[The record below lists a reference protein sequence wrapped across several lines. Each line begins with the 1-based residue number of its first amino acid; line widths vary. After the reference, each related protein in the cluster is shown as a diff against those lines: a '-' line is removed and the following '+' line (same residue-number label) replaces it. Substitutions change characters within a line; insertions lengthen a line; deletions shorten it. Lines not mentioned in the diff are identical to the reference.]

1 VSQPITVA
9 IERHIDPGHITE
21 ATIWTQ
27 AGFDLAGR
35 QPGYLGSGF
44 VRAGADSDLW
54 YMLYRFA
61 DASSLRAWEG
71 SAERRWWLESG
82 RDFASESRV
91 ERRTGIEGWFDAPH
105 AVVVAD
111 PGDTVPGPP
120 PRWKQAV
127 SIWLGFY
134 PTNLALTALL
144 GLVAPAVLS
153 LPLPL
158 RLLVTTVVVTPL
170 MTYLVL
176 PFVTRSLGPWLR
188 GPRPG
193 PAGGETGG

>member
-1 VSQPITVA
+1 MSQPITVA
-9 IERHIDPGHITE
+9 IERHVDPSRITE

-27 AGFDLAGR
+27 AGADLAGR

-61 DASSLRAWEG
+61 DDASLQAWEG

-82 RDFASESRV
+82 HGLASESRV

-105 AVVVAD
+105 ATVVSDA
-111 PGDTVPGPP
+111 GQQTVTAP

-134 PTNLALTALL
+134 PTNLVLTALL
-144 GLVAPAVLS
+144 TLLAPGVLA

-158 RLLVTTVVVTPL
+158 RLLITTVLVTPV

-176 PFVTRSLGPWLR
+176 PGVTRLLSPWLR
-188 GPRPG
+188 GPS
-193 PAGGETGG
+193 

>member
-9 IERHIDPGHITE
+9 IERHIDPARITE
-21 ATIWTQ
+21 ATIWTR

-61 DASSLRAWEG
+61 DAASLRNWEG
-71 SAERRWWLESG
+71 SPERRWWLESG
-82 RDFASESRV
+82 RGFASESRV
-91 ERRTGIEGWFDAPH
+91 ERRTGIEGWFDAPQA
-105 AVVVAD
+105 AVLGEP
-111 PGDTVPGPP
+111 PGPLAPP

-144 GLVAPAVLS
+144 SLLVPAVLT

-158 RLLVTTVVVTPL
+158 RLLVTTVVVTPV

-176 PFVTRSLGPWLR
+176 PFVTRLLGGWLR
-188 GPRPG
+188 RP
-193 PAGGETGG
+193 